1 MIGWMVGGWMHGCEK
16 EKGKREE
23 GLMNRSFN
31 E

>member
-1 MIGWMVGGWMHGCEK
+1 MIGWMVGGWIHGCEK
-16 EKGKREE
+16 EKGKRE